1 MNLPL
6 HLGWLG
12 VLEAALIAFVVG
24 GLAWVLWR
32 WIARVAGLTP
42 GQSLGWACVTAIVV
56 AAGIDSWNLFYLGV
70 VRLESPVYARIA
82 LAKMH
87 DADALGARVFMEWL
101 GALSGVVVGWIL
113 FRPAGT
119 PEADAPPGHDH

>member
-32 WIARVAGLTP
+32 WIARA
-42 GQSLGWACVTAIVV
+42 
-56 AAGIDSWNLFYLGV
+56 
-70 VRLESPVYARIA
+70 
-82 LAKMH
+82 
-87 DADALGARVFMEWL
+87 
-101 GALSGVVVGWIL
+101 
-113 FRPAGT
+113 
-119 PEADAPPGHDH
+119 